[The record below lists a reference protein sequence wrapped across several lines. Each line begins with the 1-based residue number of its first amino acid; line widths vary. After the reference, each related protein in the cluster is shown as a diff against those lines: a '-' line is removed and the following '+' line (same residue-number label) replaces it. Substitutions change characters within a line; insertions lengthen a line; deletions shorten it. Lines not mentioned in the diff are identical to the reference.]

1 MSDRTDRLAPPTI
14 LLAEDNQA
22 VLRMVRKTLER
33 NGFIV
38 LSADNGTEVVEMAR
52 ENRPDLILMDMMLP
66 LLDGYA
72 SARVLRNDRAT
83 NQIPIIGFNAPDNGR
98 ASLDT
103 DDEQALLG
111 QIEAA
116 LEERALHCQF
126 EVSSYVKER
135 R

>member
-22 VLRMVRKTLER
+22 VLQMVRKTLER

-38 LSADNGTEVVEMAR
+38 LSAGDGTEVVEMAR

-72 SARVLRNDRAT
+72 SARVLRRY
-83 NQIPIIGFNAPDNGR
+83 
-98 ASLDT
+98 L
-103 DDEQALLG
+103 
-111 QIEAA
+111 
-116 LEERALHCQF
+116 
-126 EVSSYVKER
+126 
-135 R
+135 